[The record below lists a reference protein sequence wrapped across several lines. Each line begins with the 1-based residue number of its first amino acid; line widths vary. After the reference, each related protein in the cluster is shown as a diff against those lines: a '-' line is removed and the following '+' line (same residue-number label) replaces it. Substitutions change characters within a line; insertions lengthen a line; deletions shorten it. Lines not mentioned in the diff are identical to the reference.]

1 MLVHDGVIRDTV
13 MYSITDDEW
22 PLVKTRL
29 EGKVAGYGS

>member
-22 PLVKTRL
+22 PLVKSRL
-29 EGKVAGYGS
+29 EVKMAAHES